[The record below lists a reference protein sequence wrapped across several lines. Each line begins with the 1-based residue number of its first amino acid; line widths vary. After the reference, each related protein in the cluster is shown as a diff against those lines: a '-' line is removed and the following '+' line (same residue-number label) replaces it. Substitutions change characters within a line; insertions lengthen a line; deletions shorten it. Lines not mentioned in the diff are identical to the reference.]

1 MDRQGRAQ
9 LAQRII
15 TLAGYEG
22 KPIEA
27 LGKRQFSPAD
37 IEAGVIVDRLANDI
51 ARRFFREHEP
61 LDAINDVEIL
71 DLRLALPDRDYIP
84 TVAEALHDTIRSLV
98 AHYLWSQVRWR
109 PIPQDDPFY
118 GEVEQP
124 WT

>member
-1 MDRQGRAQ
+1 MDRQERAQ

-37 IEAGVIVDRLANDI
+37 IEAGVIVDNLANDI
-51 ARRFFREHEP
+51 ARRFFREREP
-61 LDAINDVEIL
+61 LDAISDEGIL